1 MWILSCIAIVF
12 TLSWLPLTVFTI
24 VVEFE
29 FYDFKTP
36 DKLYSTFVFC
46 HILAMSSAGTN
57 PLLYGYMNTNFRRDL
72 CGIYYSI
79 CHIDPATRGSHRRK
93 RAGSQMLEGKQ
104 MKIEGKSANTTEPLS
119 IVVKSRDRRTS
130 SSFGTTLTTTFRTR
144 SSSCG
149 MTQPKI
155 EEL

>member
-1 MWILSCIAIVF
+1 MWILTCIAIVF
-12 TLSWLPLTVFTI
+12 TLSWLPLTILTI
-24 VVEFE
+24 VIEFE
-29 FYDFKTP
+29 AYSFKSTE
-36 DKLYSTFVFC
+36 LMYSLFVLC

-57 PLLYGYMNTNFRRDL
+57 PLLYGYLNTNFRRDL
-72 CGIYYSI
+72 TCIYYSI
-79 CHIDPATRGSHRRK
+79 CHIRPSQRTSSRRK
-93 RAGSQMLEGKQ
+93 RIGSQVNEEKPQ
-104 MKIEGKSANTTEPLS
+104 RDGKSTNATEPLS

-149 MTQPKI
+149 VTQKPKI